1 MATTPRVTRSSGYSA
16 WSWILQALSGLL
28 VIVLISLHL
37 LAQHFT
43 APGGLLNYDAVVAH
57 LRNPVVFL
65 LETAFAGTV
74 LFHAFA
80 GVRAILLDLAP
91 SQARERTINRVLVV
105 LGVVLFLYG
114 VVLTLNVVMR

>member
-105 LGVVLFLYG
+105 LGVALFLYG